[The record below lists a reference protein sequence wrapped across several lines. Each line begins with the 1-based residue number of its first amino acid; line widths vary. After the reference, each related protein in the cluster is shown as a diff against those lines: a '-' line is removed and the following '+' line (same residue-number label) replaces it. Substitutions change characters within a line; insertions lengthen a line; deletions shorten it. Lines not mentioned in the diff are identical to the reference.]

1 MSLINYL
8 WEKEVINAGCAGYG
22 TDNELL
28 FFQNEGYKY
37 NPDITILCIF
47 PWNDIRNN
55 SNALEQIFFERS
67 KFPHFEIGQNGE
79 LVLKKENFS
88 NEYEPV
94 INTHTKLKSKSVYNF
109 KQFIRNNLESYHLL
123 RDIIKYSS
131 TAVSSV
137 FKV

>member
-55 SNALEQIFFERS
+55 SNALEEIFFERS

-88 NEYEPV
+88 NEYEPLR
-94 INTHTKLKSKSVYNF
+94 TEFERWPTTASYFWSAGTL
-109 KQFIRNNLESYHLL
+109 IRRNK
-123 RDIIKYSS
+123 RR
-131 TAVSSV
+131 
-137 FKV
+137 